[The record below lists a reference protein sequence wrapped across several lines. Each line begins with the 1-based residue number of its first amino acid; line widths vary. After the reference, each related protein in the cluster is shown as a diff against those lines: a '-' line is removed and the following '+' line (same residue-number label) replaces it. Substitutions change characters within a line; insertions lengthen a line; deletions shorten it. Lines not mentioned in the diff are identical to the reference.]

1 VFRTRDH
8 GQTWDRIS
16 PDLTTNDP
24 EKQKQ
29 EESGGITVDNS
40 VAEMHTTIYSI
51 SESPK
56 NPDVIW
62 AGTDDG
68 NLQLTRDG
76 GRNWT
81 NTVINVIGL
90 PKFSWV
96 SWVEASRFEEGTA
109 YAAFDRH
116 SFGDMSPHVYKTTDF
131 GKSWT
136 PIVSA
141 DSGVRGYAH
150 VIKEDTV
157 APNLLFLGTEFG
169 LYISLDGG
177 HQWAQYK
184 GHDFPDVAVRDIVVQ
199 PRESDL
205 VLATHGRGIWIVD
218 DISPLRQLTPAV
230 MSKEVTFLDSKLVQQ
245 RIPAN
250 GGWSEGD
257 GTYVGANPPDAAV
270 ITYYQQKRHIF
281 GRMKLEVLDDKGNV
295 VDTLPASNRRGLSRV
310 EWSMRLKAPT
320 VPPASVIAGEATIG
334 PRVVPG
340 TYTVKMT
347 RGKDVLTTQVVVGVD
362 ARANYTAADRKLQ
375 FDASMRVYHLLGDLS
390 YDVAKINGVHDALLE
405 RAAKLGKSDPLAKQ
419 LSSLAEKSDDIRKE
433 IVATK
438 EGGAITGEER
448 IREKTS
454 ELYGALVFYEG
465 KPADY
470 YVARIDSLSHE
481 RRDVSEKFDKL
492 LAGDLKPL
500 NAALAAK
507 KMEEVHPLERGQ
519 WDKQNDDG
527 GGLSS
532 GAEALTMLRELQKL
546 H

>member
-1 VFRTRDH
+1 
-8 GQTWDRIS
+8 
-16 PDLTTNDP
+16 
-24 EKQKQ
+24 
-29 EESGGITVDNS
+29 
-40 VAEMHTTIYSI
+40 
-51 SESPK
+51 
-56 NPDVIW
+56 
-62 AGTDDG
+62 
-68 NLQLTRDG
+68 
-76 GRNWT
+76 
-81 NTVINVIGL
+81 
-90 PKFSWV
+90 
-96 SWVEASRFEEGTA
+96 
-109 YAAFDRH
+109 
-116 SFGDMSPHVYKTTDF
+116 
-131 GKSWT
+131 
-136 PIVSA
+136 
-141 DSGVRGYAH
+141 
-150 VIKEDTV
+150 
-157 APNLLFLGTEFG
+157 
-169 LYISLDGG
+169 
-177 HQWAQYK
+177 
-184 GHDFPDVAVRDIVVQ
+184 
-199 PRESDL
+199 
-205 VLATHGRGIWIVD
+205 
-218 DISPLRQLTPAV
+218 
-230 MSKEVTFLDSKLVQQ
+230 
-245 RIPAN
+245 
-250 GGWSEGD
+250 
-257 GTYVGANPPDAAV
+257 
-270 ITYYQQKRHIF
+270 
-281 GRMKLEVLDDKGNV
+281 
-295 VDTLPASNRRGLSRV
+295 
-310 EWSMRLKAPT
+310 LKAPT

-492 LAGDLKPL
+492 LASDLKPL